1 MHNRSHEVHRILYP
15 LNYVLLVARY
25 VDLEYLEVGWETRL
39 DSVCHVFKISN
50 KLGANLQNLPQF
62 FLAFTLEV
70 YVLKRLL
77 NAHLN
82 GSP

>member
-39 DSVCHVFKISN
+39 DTVCHVFKISN
-50 KLGANLQNLPQF
+50 KLGANL
-62 FLAFTLEV
+62 
-70 YVLKRLL
+70 
-77 NAHLN
+77 
-82 GSP
+82 